1 MILKPGQLYVV
12 KTQRTMYTE
21 PSSTLSN
28 PKERYSEGKYIQ
40 QLDKNTTVM
49 LIEYNK
55 EYSWIDCK
63 LLTPDGVSGWIFFSA
78 GDLEEILKENS

>member
-1 MILKPGQLYVV
+1 MILQPGKLYVV
-12 KTQRTMYTE
+12 KVQRTLYTE

-49 LIEYNK
+49 LVK
-55 EYSWIDCK
+55 HVQQYSWSDCK
-63 LLTPDGVSGWIFFSA
+63 LLTPDGVSGWIFFPTRQVE
-78 GDLEEILKENS
+78 DIFKEP